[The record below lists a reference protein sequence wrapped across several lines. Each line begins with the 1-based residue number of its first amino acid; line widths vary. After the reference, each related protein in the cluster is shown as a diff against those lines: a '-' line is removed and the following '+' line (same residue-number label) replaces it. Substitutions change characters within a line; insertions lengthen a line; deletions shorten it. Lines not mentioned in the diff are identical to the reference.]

1 MVGNLNDKAVAAAK
15 GVFVGNVDAGDH
27 HVDAL
32 VVQGGK
38 AGSGGFQE
46 FVTGVFHVVLIV
58 GIIDHALQVTFVVPY
73 FHLYFKCVIF
83 HGYKPNDSL
92 IRIILIRFLGCDFS
106 VMVHVLHRRSAL

>member
-1 MVGNLNDKAVAAAK
+1 M
-15 GVFVGNVDAGDH
+15 FVGDVDAGDH

-38 AGSGGFQE
+38 AGSGSFQE
-46 FVTGVFHVVLIV
+46 FVTGVFHVVLVV
-58 GIIDHALQVTFVVPY
+58 GIVDHALQVTFVVPY

-83 HGYKPNDSL
+83 HVYKPNDSL
-92 IRIILIRFLGCDFS
+92 IRIILIRFWGSDFS

>member
-1 MVGNLNDKAVAAAK
+1 MRETITSMPWSCRAEK
-15 GVFVGNVDAGDH
+15 
-27 HVDAL
+27 L
-32 VVQGGK
+32 VPVV
-38 AGSGGFQE
+38 SRE